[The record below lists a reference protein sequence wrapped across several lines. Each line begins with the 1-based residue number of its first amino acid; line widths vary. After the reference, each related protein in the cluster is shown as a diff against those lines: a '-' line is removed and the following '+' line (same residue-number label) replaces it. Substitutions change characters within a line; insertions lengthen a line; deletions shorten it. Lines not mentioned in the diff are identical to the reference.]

1 MGWVIMGMVIWF
13 VFFRHPAYSCRNRR
27 RSCAARRRRNQQ
39 SVSETYRRQAEAED
53 MTRRILA
60 MERALDP
67 RDERLRRDIQNL

>member
-13 VFFRHPAYSCRNRR
+13 VFFRRPAYNCRNRR
-27 RSCAARRRRNQQ
+27 RSCAPRRRRNQQ